1 MIEKETYLNAKQIV
15 DKYEA
20 EQLRLSRVR
29 GSSKCPFCSGTK
41 TKPFV
46 RAFANQNCT
55 DCNSD
60 GQISNRKLVAMGLD
74 DCVEKNCH

>member
-1 MIEKETYLNAKQIV
+1 MEKVTYEKE
-15 DKYEA
+15 
-20 EQLRLSRVR
+20 QLCLSRFI
-29 GSSKCPFCSGTK
+29 GSSTCPFCNGTK

-60 GQISNRKLVAMGLD
+60 GKISNRKLVEMGLD
-74 DCVEKNCH
+74 DFVKKNCI